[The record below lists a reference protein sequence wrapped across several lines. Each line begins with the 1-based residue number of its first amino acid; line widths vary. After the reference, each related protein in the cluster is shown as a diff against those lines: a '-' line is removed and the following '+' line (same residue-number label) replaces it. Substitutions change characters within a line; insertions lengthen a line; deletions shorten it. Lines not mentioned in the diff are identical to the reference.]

1 MLDRREFI
9 LSSLAAGVLCDLPLT
24 AGAAVRPKG
33 LRLKVGVLSD
43 PHVSSGKTTEGLVR
57 AFRFFRTE
65 GVDAVLVAGDLTDN
79 GLRSQLKTF
88 ADAWY
93 GVFPDGKGADGAKV
107 EKLLLFGNHDIF
119 DPSGIAPIRKRYPTL
134 EACQADMIARD
145 NRSAFETILS
155 ESYER
160 IGIRTVK
167 GYPFLMFQWSNR
179 CWRGFDDGYESFKA
193 KLDPA
198 QPFFYCHHFHP
209 KGTVFNG
216 RTNYDDGTA
225 MRVLGAR
232 TNCLA
237 ISGHSHQSLTD
248 DRSYWQEPGKLTSV
262 AAGSIRDLFL
272 LTGYE
277 NGPVCRGEKVQPQMN
292 ELRCRNA
299 CHGQLMTV
307 FDDRIVFDRY
317 SFASETTVSL
327 GASWTFPL
335 PLGRERPFSSASRS
349 VPAFAPGAKA
359 SVRRLNGLARGAK
372 KGMERPQIEIS
383 FPQCAFEYEVAVME
397 ADGRTPG
404 LRKRVLSPDFFKP
417 SFSSVE
423 PARCV
428 FSADELPSGREVVFR
443 ITPYSSL
450 SAPGKPVF
458 AKL

>member
-1 MLDRREFI
+1 MNRREFI
-9 LSSLAAGVLCDLPLT
+9 LSSLATGILCDLPLT
-24 AGAAVRPKG
+24 AGAAVHTKG

-43 PHVSSGKTTEGLVR
+43 PHVSSIKTTEGLVR
-57 AFRFFRTE
+57 AFRFFRAE
-65 GVDAVLVAGDLTDN
+65 GVDAVLVTGDLTDG
-79 GLRSQLKTF
+79 GLRSQLKAL

-93 GVFPDGKGADGAKV
+93 GVFPDGKGVGGAKV

-119 DPSGIAPIRKRYPTL
+119 DSSSMAPIRKRYPTL
-134 EACQADMIARD
+134 EACRADTIARD
-145 NRSAFETILS
+145 DRGAFEEILG
-155 ESYER
+155 EPYER
-160 IGIRTVK
+160 IGVRTVR
-167 GYPFLMFQWSNR
+167 GYPFLMFQWSR
-179 CWRGFDDGYESFKA
+179 QCWRGLDGGYGALKA

-209 KGTVFNG
+209 KGTVFGG

-225 MRVLGAR
+225 MRVLGMQ

-277 NGPVCRGEKVQPQMN
+277 NGPVRRGEKTQPQMG
-292 ELRCRNA
+292 ELCCRNA

-317 SFASETTVSL
+317 SFASEVPVSL

-335 PLGRERPFSSASRS
+335 PLGRERPFSAVCRSASAF
-349 VPAFAPGAKA
+349 VPSAKV

-372 KGMERPQIEIS
+372 KGSEQPQVEIV

-397 ADGRTPG
+397 ADGQTPG

-417 SFSSVE
+417 SFSSAQS
-423 PARCV
+423 ARCV
-428 FSADELPSGREVVFR
+428 FSADELPSDREVVFR

-450 SAPGKPVF
+450 SEAGRPVF